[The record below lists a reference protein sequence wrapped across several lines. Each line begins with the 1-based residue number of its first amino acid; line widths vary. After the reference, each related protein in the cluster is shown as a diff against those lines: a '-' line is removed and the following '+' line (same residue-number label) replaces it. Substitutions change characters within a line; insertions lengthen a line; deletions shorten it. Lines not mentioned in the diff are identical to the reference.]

1 MLDQN
6 LIVATNQRPTNL
18 FAGGAGFTGVLFPD
32 ALNPKFVDLK
42 VAMDW
47 ARAGSVYAAFRIA
60 TAFTAGAGTNKL
72 RFAIFLSTAGTDL
85 TAVDGGGSAVAADV
99 ASGVLAGVNPI
110 VQGAELA
117 QPGLNTV
124 GQYYHLALPALGD
137 LARLASEGYRSV
149 CLGYMTQNT
158 SVDWTGGGVD
168 ALWTPHPIPTMP
180 PTFAAGY

>member
-32 ALNPKFVDLK
+32 ALDPKFVDLK

-60 TAFTAGAGTNKL
+60 TAFTQGAGTNRL
-72 RFAIFLSTAGTDL
+72 RFAIFISTAS
-85 TAVDGGGSAVAADV
+85 ADGATVAADV
-99 ASGVLAGVNPI
+99 AAGAFAGVNPI

-117 QPGLNTV
+117 LAGLNTV